1 LFKNIIAAYKKMVGR
16 GLFALK
22 KIAKVPIG
30 LPSKF
35 LYVKTAIKAGML
47 SGIYTRDKNRDL
59 LQTQYINS
67 KKWDYLIILDACRYD
82 AFEKYVWEYMD
93 GKLMRAISP
102 GGYTRKWFKRTWV
115 KNYKD
120 VIYISANPAIMKKD
134 LLTISRKFF
143 RIVKVWE
150 RYWSKT
156 ACTVPPWNMNKAVL
170 HELKIMK
177 IRKKL
182 RISSTKRIV
191 IHYIQPHFPYIAGP
205 INFSKLCDFYINS
218 SINIRTSRAVLVHL
232 LNVLKDVEKVN
243 KILRISYEENLK
255 LVLKFV
261 AELIS
266 YLQGR
271 VVITSDHGELL
282 GEHGLYFHPIDA
294 YIPELR
300 HVPLFIV
307 K

>member
-1 LFKNIIAAYKKMVGR
+1 LFKNVIAAYKEMAGR

-22 KIAKVPIG
+22 KIAKVPVG
-30 LPSKF
+30 LPSRF
-35 LYVKTAIKAGML
+35 LYVKAAIKAGL
-47 SGIYTRDKNRDL
+47 LNGIYARDDPRCL
-59 LQTQYINS
+59 LQTRYINS
-67 KKWDYLIILDACRYD
+67 KKWDYLVILDACRYD
-82 AFEKYVWEYMD
+82 AFEKYVWKYMD

-102 GGYTRKWFKRTWV
+102 GGYTRKWFKRTWI

-120 VIYISANPAIMKKD
+120 IVYISANPAIMEKD
-134 LLTISRKFF
+134 LLAISRKFF

-156 ACTVPPWNMNKAVL
+156 VHTVPPWNMNKAVL
-170 HELKIMK
+170 HELKIMR
-177 IRKKL
+177 IRKRL
-182 RISSTKRIV
+182 GISSIKRIV

-205 INFSKLCDFYINS
+205 INFNKLCSFYINS
-218 SINIRTSRAVLVHL
+218 NINIRISRAVLMHL
-232 LNVLKDVEKVN
+232 LNVLKDVKKVN
-243 KILRISYEENLK
+243 EILRISYEENLK

-266 YLQGR
+266 YLQGK

-282 GEHGLYFHPIDA
+282 GEYGLYFHPINA